1 MDTGGGPLTIKRL
14 ISDFPEYNHHVAG
27 NPGVFM
33 EHFRIKVGVSKTMF
47 LKGPNIIL
55 NVYLILKFC
64 LNNGIEVLHLHGRGA
79 ASFGRFVRLFKRNLK
94 VVYTPNGFFPDS
106 LPFGIKHI
114 YILAERILFELTDL
128 VFFVSK
134 SEESTFASYYRRID
148 KRKFIQI
155 NNYLNPNQESY
166 ATTIPYT
173 LPNDRINLLF
183 IGRLSPQK
191 GIDILIEA
199 LKKLMNNQIC
209 VYVVGYG
216 EMEDYLAQQLRL
228 NELNG
233 KVVFLGKINEA
244 FRLMPNF
251 DALLLPS
258 RFEGLPFT
266 ILEAMWYKLP
276 LIVTPANGIVDVL
289 NKENSYIAS
298 EISAESLRQVMEDF
312 ISDWNHNRKKTQD
325 MVEFNSHLLASEYS
339 LEAVRSKV
347 HLLYD

>member
-1 MDTGGGPLTIKRL
+1 
-14 ISDFPEYNHHVAG
+14 
-27 NPGVFM
+27 
-33 EHFRIKVGVSKTMF
+33 
-47 LKGPNIIL
+47 
-55 NVYLILKFC
+55 
-64 LNNGIEVLHLHGRGA
+64 
-79 ASFGRFVRLFKRNLK
+79 
-94 VVYTPNGFFPDS
+94 
-106 LPFGIKHI
+106 
-114 YILAERILFELTDL
+114 